1 MSEIKFKDKL
11 EVKLTISFLLI
22 ILITVTVLS
31 TISYRNSYN
40 LLVNNLGNRSIKIA
54 ETAANKIDI
63 KEFNSLKTEKDEKTE
78 SYNKIKQ
85 QLVSIKDAS
94 GAKYIYTMRKD
105 ENNNYIY
112 VIDATDG
119 NNGDISHIGDV
130 EKQIEA
136 GYKEVYKG
144 SAYFTKKINITSWGV
159 LVSSYYPLK
168 DANNQVVG
176 FVGVDYDVSKEYSE
190 FQKFK
195 MNFIIIILSV
205 LVISSIFSIAI
216 SKNISK
222 PIVKITELLNKIA
235 DLDLTYDK
243 NDELLLKHKG
253 EIGIMVSAL
262 FNTRKALRSLVISMT
277 ESSKSV
283 SLNAQ
288 TLSAVSEEM
297 ASSAENVS
305 ASILGIAKNTGSQT
319 EDLLEID
326 NKLRDFNIHL
336 SNIVNR
342 IEDIDN
348 DARGIK
354 LAAGKSGNDMNDMV
368 QTLKEMAASFGD
380 LVSKIS
386 SFSKDINQ
394 INNITNI
401 IKGIATQTN
410 LLALN
415 ASIEAARADKSGKG
429 FTVVANEIKK
439 LAEQVKES
447 SENINSLIKNI
458 SANTDKMLES
468 SKVMDNEF
476 SNEITVINH
485 SIESFK
491 KIIDSVDKVIPKVSE
506 VSVAALNVD
515 KEKNIIIDK
524 VKVISDSA
532 EEISYS
538 SEEITAS
545 SEEMNAATQEVASS
559 AETLNS
565 MTNEMVEQ
573 VNKFKL

>member
-11 EVKLTISFLLI
+11 EFKLTISFLLI
-22 ILITVTVLS
+22 ITITITILS
-31 TISYRNSYN
+31 SMMYRNSYN
-40 LLVNNLGNRSIKIA
+40 LLINNLGNRSVKIA
-54 ETAANKIDI
+54 ETAAQKINI
-63 KEFNSLKTEKDEKTE
+63 NEFNNFKAPEDEKTE

-85 QLVSIKDAS
+85 QLASIKDAS

-112 VIDATDG
+112 VVDATDA
-119 NNGDISHIGDV
+119 NNGDMSHIGDV
-130 EKQIEA
+130 EKQIEV

-144 SAYFTKKINITSWGV
+144 STYFTKKINITSWGV

-176 FVGVDYDVSKEYSE
+176 FVGVDYDIAKEYGE

-195 MNFIIIILSV
+195 IQFIIIMLSV
-205 LVISSIFSIAI
+205 LVLTSIFSIVI

-222 PIVKITELLNKIA
+222 PIIKVTELLNKTA
-235 DLDLTYDK
+235 DLDLTYEK
-243 NDELLLKHKG
+243 NDESLLKHKG
-253 EIGIMVSAL
+253 EIGIMVNAL
-262 FNTRKALRSLVISMT
+262 FNTREALRSLVISMT
-277 ESSKSV
+277 ESSKNV
-283 SLNAQ
+283 NLNAQ
-288 TLSAVSEEM
+288 TLSTISEEM

-305 ASILGIAKNTGSQT
+305 ASLLDIVKSTSSQT
-319 EDLLEID
+319 EDLLEVD
-326 NKLRDFNIHL
+326 NKLRDFNVHL
-336 SNIVNR
+336 SSIVNK
-342 IEDIDN
+342 IEDIDD
-348 DARGIK
+348 DARDIK
-354 LAAGKSGNDMNDMV
+354 LMAGKSSNDMNDLI
-368 QTLKEMAASFGD
+368 QTLKGMAVSFGD

-386 SFSKDINQ
+386 SFGKDINQ

-439 LAEQVKES
+439 LAEQVKDS
-447 SENINSLIKNI
+447 SESINSLIKNI
-458 SANTDKMLES
+458 SANTDKMLEA
-468 SKVMDNEF
+468 SKVMDNEL
-476 SNEITVINH
+476 SNEITIINH
-485 SIESFK
+485 SVESFK
-491 KIIDSVDKVIPKVSE
+491 KIIDSVDEVIPKISE
-506 VSVAALNVD
+506 VSAAAMNVD

-524 VKVISDSA
+524 IKVISDSA
-532 EEISYS
+532 EEISSS